1 MRKFEYFAPQS
12 LSEALAVFQEQGEG
26 GRALASAG
34 IALAVF
40 FAIADAVG
48 APGWAGRLHEVPAT
62 PERILKAL
70 GSI

>member
-26 GRALASAG
+26 GRVLASAG

-48 APGWAGRLHEVPAT
+48 ARLHEVPAT